1 MSSTYSEA
9 LALAEQG
16 RYADA
21 EAVLREGLRANPV
34 DRRASAALARLQ
46 LLQGR
51 ATPAPD
57 SVEAAVA
64 LAQTLASMQGAVAL
78 QGADEGPRLQ
88 AAVELIQAALPN
100 LPDAAKPAAA
110 RILWRTGYYADARAL
125 GGVAELGREVALHGA
140 PELLLHQLARIETDA
155 DRLEVVRQ
163 HQLWG
168 ERIERSAD
176 APAPRPPRDPPRGK
190 IRLGFLSS
198 DLRHHVVA
206 FFAQPLFE
214 FLDPRFEIYCYSSFR
229 GAPDLAQQWITG
241 RSTAYRIL
249 PVDDQ
254 EAAEVVAADDLD
266 LLIEM
271 GGTTSLSRPGVLAR
285 KPARL
290 QASWL
295 GYPQSL
301 GLAAI
306 DFIVVD
312 PYLAPP
318 RRELLLETPLK
329 MPACWICMAPAA
341 FQPVPALDPVP
352 PVERTGQVTFGTAN
366 DPYKFNPRLLRTWAR
381 IVAATP
387 GSRFMFL
394 RPEAGARSFRENMA
408 RHFAQE
414 GVGVERL
421 DFRPVRGGIR
431 PIYREMDIALDTFP
445 LTGGTTTCEALWMG
459 VPTVTLV
466 GEAMFER
473 LGWSIL
479 NNAGLADLAATTV
492 EDYVRIAV
500 DLAASPARLSELR
513 QGMRSRLG
521 LMPLGQPRPFAQA
534 FYDLMAATIV
544 DRTEGQAS

>member
-1 MSSTYSEA
+1 MTSTYSEA

-21 EAVLREGLRANPV
+21 EAVLREGLQANPA
-34 DRRASAALARLQ
+34 DRQASSALARLQ

-51 ATPAPD
+51 ATPAPE

-64 LAQTLASMQGAVAL
+64 LAQTLAAMRGAVPL
-78 QGADEGPRLQ
+78 QGADEGARLQ
-88 AAVELIQAALPN
+88 AAVELILSVTSRLPE
-100 LPDAAKPAAA
+100 ASKPTAA
-110 RILWRTGYYADARAL
+110 RILWRAGYYAEADAL
-125 GGVAELGREVALHGA
+125 GGVTELGREIALHGG
-140 PELLLHQLARIETDA
+140 PELLLHQLAKIETDA
-155 DRLEVVRQ
+155 DRLEVIQQ
-163 HQLWG
+163 HRLWG
-168 ERIERSAD
+168 ERIERTVAA
-176 APAPRPPRDPPRGK
+176 APVARPPRDPTRGK
-190 IRLGFLSS
+190 FRLGFLSS

-214 FLDPRFEIYCYSSFR
+214 FLDPRFEVYCYSSFR
-229 GAPDLAQQWITG
+229 GAPDPAQQWIAG

-249 PVDDQ
+249 PADDR

-266 LLIEM
+266 LLIELS
-271 GGTTSLSRPGVLAR
+271 GTTPLSRPGVLAR

-306 DFIVVD
+306 DFILVD

-318 RRELLLETPLK
+318 RRELLLETPLL
-329 MPACWICMAPAA
+329 MPACWVCMGPAA
-341 FQPVPALDPVP
+341 FQPVPAVETVP
-352 PVERTGQVTFGTAN
+352 PVERTGHVTFGTAN
-366 DPYKFNPRLLRTWAR
+366 DPYKFTPRLLRTWAR
-381 IVAATP
+381 VLAATP

-394 RPEAGARSFRENMA
+394 RPEAGAASFRENIA
-408 RHFAQE
+408 RHFAE
-414 GVGVERL
+414 KGVGAERL

-431 PIYREMDIALDTFP
+431 PIYGEMDIALDTFP

-492 EDYVRIAV
+492 EDYIRIAV
-500 DLAASPARLSELR
+500 GLAQSPARLSELR
-513 QGMRSRLG
+513 QGMRSRIG
-521 LMPLGQPRPFAQA
+521 LTPLGQPRQFAQA
-534 FYDLMAATIV
+534 FYDLMATTIAT
-544 DRTEGQAS
+544 AS